1 MTVEAAR
8 GNWPPKYP
16 IPAAVFP
23 RKSIPLT
30 GTRAAFNTSTPVSRR
45 VTLQVA
51 ERLAWT
57 TGVACLALFGAVR
70 GFGAWSA
77 ARDVAAFTASAQVTG
92 AGTSRPDTSLW
103 SPARIRAWEES
114 QPREAAVLALLRIPK
129 IKLTV
134 PVLEGTDDAVLNR
147 GVGHIEDTAGP
158 GAVGNVGIAGHRD
171 GFFRGLKDV
180 VAGDAL
186 DIDVRGRTEH
196 YRVEHIWIVEPE
208 DIWVLDPTPGAAVT
222 LVTCYPFYYIG
233 AAPQRYIVR
242 AVPATQLIT
251 KADGTRQDGRPASST
266 NNGGMYAP
274 YRLPVLDT
282 HGRRGDWTLV
292 DVRGGSNN
300 VDHLGAKEVRS
311 DFRGRQPAGRQGA

>member
-1 MTVEAAR
+1 VRVAAAR
-8 GNWPPKYP
+8 GTDRRIIS
-16 IPAAVFP
+16 IPAAVFR
-23 RKSIPLT
+23 RKIDPST
-30 GTRAAFNTSTPVSRR
+30 GTQGALTPATPVSRR
-45 VTLQVA
+45 VTLQFA

-57 TGVACLALFGAVR
+57 AGIACLAVFGAVR

-77 ARDVAAFTASAQVTG
+77 ARDVAAFAASAQGTG
-92 AGTSRPDTSLW
+92 AGPSRPDTSLW
-103 SPARIRAWEES
+103 SPERIRAWQES
-114 QPREAAVLALLRIPK
+114 QTRDAAVLAVLRIPK

-134 PVLEGTDDAVLNR
+134 PVLEGTDDSTLNR
-147 GVGHIEDTAGP
+147 GVGHIEDTTGP

-180 VAGDAL
+180 AAGDAL
-186 DIDVRGRTEH
+186 DMDVRGRTEH

-208 DIWVLDPTPGAAVT
+208 DVWVIDPTPGAAVT

-242 AVPATQLIT
+242 AVPATQLT
-251 KADGTRQDGRPASST
+251 TNADGTRQDGRSASST
-266 NNGGMYAP
+266 NNGGMYATH
-274 YRLPVLDT
+274 RLPVLDT

-292 DVRGGSNN
+292 HVRGGSNN

-311 DFRGRQPAGRQGA
+311 DFRRRQPAGRQGA